1 MKKHNLSQSP
11 PRVVHPRSA
20 PSEVA
25 TPPKRDQSTLPF
37 WEDSNFRQAARE
49 FLNGLWADEQ
59 RRAMFKATMETI
71 WRDYKT
77 EARYEQLR
85 QALSDAARRNE

>member
-1 MKKHNLSQSP
+1 MTKQKAIAAQ
-11 PRVVHPRSA
+11 PRVTHPQSVA
-20 PSEVA
+20 PH
-25 TPPKRDQSTLPF
+25 DQSTLPF
-37 WEDSNFRQAARE
+37 WEDAGFRQAARE

-77 EARYEQLR
+77 EGRYEQLR
-85 QALSDAARRNE
+85 QALSDAARRNQ

>member
-1 MKKHNLSQSP
+1 MTKRNLSQSP
-11 PRVVHPRSA
+11 PRIVHPRTA
-20 PSEVA
+20 PSEAA

-37 WEDSNFRQAARE
+37 WEDSNFRAAARD